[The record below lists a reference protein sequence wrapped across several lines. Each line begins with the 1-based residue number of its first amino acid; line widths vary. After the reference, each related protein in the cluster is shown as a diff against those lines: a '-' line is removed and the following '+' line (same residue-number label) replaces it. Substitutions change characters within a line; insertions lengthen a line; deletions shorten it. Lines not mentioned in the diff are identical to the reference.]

1 MGLIA
6 KVMSNEKMPDS
17 DLRKLYSLFPIPAGY
32 TVEFRRNLKDPA
44 TLNFIPTN
52 IVDPTTVIPLD
63 NCGNVYILDDGKT
76 VSTFNPAPVGSS
88 VTVIGAKSS
97 TISLHA
103 DHIHLQAGLTAD
115 TSRDPDTYD
124 SLMSVLNELA
134 PASLYEFA
142 GDWNHLIALAIS
154 NNSGPNAFDQ
164 LPIPLPGVLA
174 DEAAVSRWRNRANDA
189 LLNHKPYY
197 ALNLDGFT
205 AYITTPGSR
214 DQERLRSDQA
224 IIAVYNLT
232 GKVVNELDRALKLYH
247 LGARTIIFSQALSL
261 TEEERTMIKSVFRD
275 RNNEVVTFKQ
285 QGPITYQLAC
295 QGAGTVVAS

>member
-17 DLRKLYSLFPIPAGY
+17 DLRKLYSLFPIPADY
-32 TVEFRRNLKDPA
+32 TVEFRRHLKEPA

-76 VSTFNPAPVGSS
+76 VSTFNPGPVGSS
-88 VTVIGAKSS
+88 VTVIGTKSS
-97 TISLHA
+97 TISLTA
-103 DHIHLQAGLTAD
+103 DRIHLHAGLVAD

-124 SLMSVLNELA
+124 SLISVLNELT
-134 PASLYEFA
+134 PTSLYEFA
-142 GDWNHLIALAIS
+142 GDWNHSIALAIS

-164 LPIPLPGVLA
+164 LPISLPGVLA
-174 DEAAVSRWRNRANDA
+174 DEATVVRWRNRANDA

-205 AYITTPGSR
+205 AYVTTPASR
-214 DQERLRSDQA
+214 DQARLRSDQA
-224 IIAVYNLT
+224 IIAKYNLS
-232 GKVVNELDRALKLYH
+232 GKVVNEVDRALKLYH

-261 TEEERTMIKSVFRD
+261 TDEERTMIKSIFKD

-285 QGPITYQLAC
+285 QGPITYQLVC